1 MDPKDLHLISGEFF
15 EYEIPKE
22 KKYLLKYF
30 TGNLQ
35 LAFLRY
41 YMVFGTT
48 KNFNDHT
55 GYACNKILLFRF
67 LKRYKGLTNLYEKSK
82 SSFSEEGLKTLS
94 LIESGKFN
102 LTKLNKGVC
111 DE

>member
-1 MDPKDLHLISGEFF
+1 MDEKDFHLISGEFF

-30 TGNLQ
+30 TGKLQ
-35 LAFLRY
+35 VAFLRY
-41 YMVFGTT
+41 YLVFGNVR
-48 KNFNDHT
+48 NFTDHT
-55 GYACNKILLFRF
+55 GYSCSNGLLFRF
-67 LKRYKGLTNLYEKSK
+67 LKRFRGLTNLYEKSK
-82 SSFSEEGLKTLS
+82 SNLSEDGLKTLS

-102 LTKLNKGVC
+102 LSKLKKGDS